1 MKVFTDMI
9 KVLDGQNRDN
19 SDKSIIES
27 VGKEGVLVPLLVY
40 SDPEETGKYVLVAGH
55 RRLASAVHFNLKE
68 VPVEVIPQD
77 PHISHV
83 RHKAA
88 LWCPSDPWI
97 DSMCS

>member
-55 RRLASAVHFNLKE
+55 RRLASAVHFNL
-68 VPVEVIPQD
+68 
-77 PHISHV
+77 
-83 RHKAA
+83 
-88 LWCPSDPWI
+88 
-97 DSMCS
+97 